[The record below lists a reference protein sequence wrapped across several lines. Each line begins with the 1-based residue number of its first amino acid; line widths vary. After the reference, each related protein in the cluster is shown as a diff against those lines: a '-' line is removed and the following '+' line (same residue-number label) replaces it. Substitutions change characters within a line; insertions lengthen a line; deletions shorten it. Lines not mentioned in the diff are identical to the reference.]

1 MSSKKKRAAAID
13 LSVEAER
20 RRPEEGGD
28 GGDREASDG
37 AAAAA
42 EEDGDVKQKQRE
54 GPKEE
59 TGGEEEKVVEV
70 VADQGEDGSNEEIK
84 YRTQQGDMMEED
96 KQPAAAANVDDDGG
110 DSDGAGA
117 SAEEKHMVTEATG
130 GEGDDGGDSRT
141 AMAQDEL
148 SEMQEEMERMKE
160 ENRMLR
166 RVVDKTVRDY
176 YELQMKLAAYQQQP
190 AAADEPKETE
200 VFLSLGATT
209 AAGGSGGG
217 GFPEAKSKEQAAWR
231 RRSVGSD
238 DSDDG
243 KEDLGLSLSLGT
255 SSSYDDDQ
263 KAVEARP
270 HDVDGAAAAAMIV
283 GSRPAPRGYALLES
297 SKVQGGAAPAAG
309 ELSAAGGIT
318 SQSVNPANRKTRVS
332 VRVRCQ
338 GPTMNDGCQWR
349 KYGQKVAKGN
359 PCPRAYYRCTVAP
372 GCPVRKQVQRC
383 LEDMSILVTTY
394 EGTHNH
400 PLPVGATAM
409 ASTTSAAAT
418 FMLLS
423 STTSSSSVSDAAA
436 AAAGVSTAPSSS
448 YLSPYLL
455 NSASPLLMPGA
466 TVGGGGGMQHL
477 NLFGNSPSSSS
488 LLAPQAP
495 GSSKYPWS
503 PNHPPLAGA
512 GGNKRPFWS
521 AGGDGDKPAPAALAE
536 NVGAVMSDPNKFSA
550 AINNFMG
557 KDGESSSGKSSTF
570 AWTRSMD
577 RTATPASVPA
587 PARPRREPVHG
598 PGPRRGE
605 QAAKL

>member
-1 MSSKKKRAAAID
+1 MSSKKRRAAID
-13 LSVEAER
+13 LSLEAER
-20 RRPEEGGD
+20 RRPEEGGS
-28 GGDREASDG
+28 GDREARDG
-37 AAAAA
+37 AAAA
-42 EEDGDVKQKQRE
+42 EEDGDVKQGE
-54 GPKEE
+54 GGPKEE

-70 VADQGEDGSNEEIK
+70 VVDQGEDGSNEEIK
-84 YRTQQGDMMEED
+84 YRTQQGEMMEED
-96 KQPAAAANVDDDGG
+96 KQPAAAANIDDDDGG
-110 DSDGAGA
+110 ESDGAGA

-130 GEGDDGGDSRT
+130 GEGDEGGDSRT

-190 AAADEPKETE
+190 ADEPKETE
-200 VFLSLGATT
+200 VFLSLGATAAT
-209 AAGGSGGG
+209 AAVAGGGGGG

-238 DSDDG
+238 DDSDDG
-243 KEDLGLSLSLGT
+243 KEDLGLSLSLGA

-270 HDVDGAAAAAMIV
+270 HDVDGAAAAMISA
-283 GSRPAPRGYALLES
+283 GDGNKASRGYALLES
-297 SKVQGGAAPAAG
+297 SKVHGAAPAAG
-309 ELSAAGGIT
+309 EVAAAGGIA

-436 AAAGVSTAPSSS
+436 GVSTAPSSS

-455 NSASPLLMPGA
+455 NSASPHHPSSSPLLMPGPIA
-466 TVGGGGGMQHL
+466 GGGAGMQHL
-477 NLFGNSPSSSS
+477 NLFGNSSSS
-488 LLAPQAP
+488 LLATQAP
-495 GSSKYPWS
+495 GSNKYPWS
-503 PNHPPLAGA
+503 PSHPPLAGA
-512 GGNKRPFWS
+512 GGGLGVGKRPFWS
-521 AGGDGDKPAPAALAE
+521 TGGDGEKPAPAALPE

-550 AINNFMG
+550 AIAAINNFMG
-557 KDGESSSGKSSTF
+557 KDGESSSSKSSSK
-570 AWTRSMD
+570 WGVVESL
-577 RTATPASVPA
+577 PPH
-587 PARPRREPVHG
+587 E
-598 PGPRRGE
+598 
-605 QAAKL
+605 

>member
-1 MSSKKKRAAAID
+1 MSSKRKRAAID
-13 LSVEAER
+13 LSLEVE
-20 RRPEEGGD
+20 RRPEERD
-28 GGDREASDG
+28 GEASDG

-42 EEDGDVKQKQRE
+42 EEEDDDVKRGE
-54 GPKEE
+54 APKEE
-59 TGGEEEKVVEV
+59 PGGEEEKVVEV
-70 VADQGEDGSNEEIK
+70 VVDQREDGSNEEIK
-84 YRTQQGDMMEED
+84 YRTQQGEKMKED
-96 KQPAAAANVDDDGG
+96 KQPAAAANVDDDGE
-110 DSDGAGA
+110 SDGAGA
-117 SAEEKHMVTEATG
+117 SAEEKHMVAEAA

-141 AMAQDEL
+141 AMVQDEL

-190 AAADEPKETE
+190 ADEPKETE
-200 VFLSLGATT
+200 VFLSLGAKAV
-209 AAGGSGGG
+209 AAAVG
-217 GFPEAKSKEQAAWR
+217 GFPEATKSKEQAAR
-231 RRSVGSD
+231 GRSVGSD
-238 DSDDG
+238 DTDDDV
-243 KEDLGLSLSLGT
+243 KEDLGLSLSLGA
-255 SSSYDDDQ
+255 SSYEEDQ
-263 KAVEARP
+263 KVEAR
-270 HDVDGAAAAAMIV
+270 HNVDGAGAVIGDGKA
-283 GSRPAPRGYALLES
+283 SRGYALLES
-297 SKVQGGAAPAAG
+297 SKVQGEPAG
-309 ELSAAGGIT
+309 ELAAAGMA

-423 STTSSSSVSDAAA
+423 STSSSSSVSD
-436 AAAGVSTAPSSS
+436 AAGVSTAPSSS

-455 NSASPLLMPGA
+455 NSASHHSSSPLLMPGA
-466 TVGGGGGMQHL
+466 TGGMQHL
-477 NLFGNSPSSSS
+477 NRFGHSSSSS

-495 GSSKYPWS
+495 SSNNKYPWS
-503 PNHPPLAGA
+503 PNPPLGA
-512 GGNKRPFWS
+512 GGGKRPFWS
-521 AGGDGDKPAPAALAE
+521 TGGDDKPTPALPE

-550 AINNFMG
+550 AIAAAINNFMG
-557 KDGESSSGKSSTF
+557 KDGESSSSKSSSK
-570 AWTRSMD
+570 WGVVESL
-577 RTATPASVPA
+577 PPH
-587 PARPRREPVHG
+587 E
-598 PGPRRGE
+598 
-605 QAAKL
+605 